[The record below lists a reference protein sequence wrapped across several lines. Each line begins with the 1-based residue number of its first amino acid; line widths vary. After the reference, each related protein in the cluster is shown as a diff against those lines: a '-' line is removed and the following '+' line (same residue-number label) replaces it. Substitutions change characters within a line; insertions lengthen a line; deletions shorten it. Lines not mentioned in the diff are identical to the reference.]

1 VICCSRMRI
10 VSPHIGHSFAAIDFS
25 PSGPYRTRSLM
36 HGHTDRGL
44 RPQGS
49 GDSGEPAA
57 LMTREDLRHETNW
70 FADEVVIDFP
80 SVAPALERMR
90 RAFIAD
96 ERPETVRV
104 AVELTDRE
112 AACGVT
118 LPFTVP
124 VHCTCSECGGRGE
137 SWTETCGKCRGCGF
151 EQLRH
156 QVQITVP
163 AGVRDGARFCF
174 TVSHRHNPSTRV
186 ELQVVVAA
194 SR

>member
-1 VICCSRMRI
+1 
-10 VSPHIGHSFAAIDFS
+10 
-25 PSGPYRTRSLM
+25 M

-49 GDSGEPAA
+49 GHSGEPAA
-57 LMTREDLRHETNW
+57 LMTRDDVRQETNW

-80 SVAPALERMR
+80 SVAPALDRMR
-90 RAFIAD
+90 RAFLAD
-96 ERPETVRV
+96 ERADTVRV
-104 AVELTDRE
+104 AVELTERE
-112 AACGVT
+112 AAGGVT

-137 SWTETCGKCRGCGF
+137 SWTEPCGKCRGCGF

-163 AGVRDGARFCF
+163 AGVRTGARCCF
-174 TVSHRHNPSTRV
+174 TVAHRHNPSTRV

-194 SR
+194 NR